1 MTMTREEALAQV
13 LRVAADMQ
21 DRDWVPAGAVEVHEW
36 AGELMAAHEAIAALG
51 GGEVVEYR
59 MWDSQ
64 WVNVVNHE
72 RAYGGWEMEAA
83 IHHAVKLTEQ
93 AMAKNIRDGK
103 WPPARVTHPLPP
115 SPQGETK

>member
-1 MTMTREEALAQV
+1 MTMTNEQARSLLDEYLNGDMSLPNPDLRAALN
-13 LRVAADMQ
+13 L
-21 DRDWVPAGAVEVHEW
+21 
-36 AGELMAAHEAIAALG
+36 AIAALG

-72 RAYGGWEMEAA
+72 RAYADWDMEEA
-83 IHHAVKLTEQ
+83 INHAVKLTEQ

-115 SPQGETK
+115 SPQGETHE